1 MDVWFCAGRDHAE
14 RHVMR
19 AEMVDTGA
27 RSPERAGEKCVFY
40 LTETGSKIAF
50 LMPDSLEVRLGSQEV

>member
-27 RSPERAGEKCVFY
+27 RSRERAGEKCVFP
-40 LTETGSKIAF
+40 LTRTY
-50 LMPDSLEVRLGSQEV
+50 MEVGK